1 MDIKNN
7 RNGYYGLTPNG
18 IHFSISS
25 VMNSLYEKGVLH
37 RGGISCHYRVMVN
50 NNNNVKLI
58 DQDFSEYDKSHERE
72 IKEAKYISEWL
83 PTDHAMFEAYTKS
96 F

>member
-18 IHFSISS
+18 IHFAIKH
-25 VMNSLYEKGVLH
+25 VMDSLYEKGVLH
-37 RGGISCHYRVMVN
+37 RGGISCNYRVMVN
-50 NNNNVKLI
+50 NNNVKLI
-58 DQDFSEYDKSHERE
+58 DPDFSEYDKSHEKE
-72 IKEAKYISEWL
+72 IKEAEYISEWL
-83 PTDHAMFEAYTKS
+83 PTDRAVFEAYTKS